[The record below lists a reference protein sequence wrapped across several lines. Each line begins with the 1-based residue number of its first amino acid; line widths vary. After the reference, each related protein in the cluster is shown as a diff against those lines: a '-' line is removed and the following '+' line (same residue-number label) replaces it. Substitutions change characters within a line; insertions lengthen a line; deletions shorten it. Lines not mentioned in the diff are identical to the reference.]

1 VTPAEGILLAAGGVA
16 VLALVPR
23 PARPARPVRP
33 GRRAIDI
40 RSSANRQRRWRLG
53 GRRTPRAGS
62 DLAAV
67 ERLLSLSVSSADDE
81 HTRLRPLVTGLA
93 RQRLADHTGV
103 RLDGDPEA
111 AAAAVGPEVWELV
124 RPDRPRPPDRRER
137 GIPAARL
144 RRVVESLE
152 RIGGPE

>member
-1 VTPAEGILLAAGGVA
+1 MTPAEAILLAAGGVA

-23 PARPARPVRP
+23 PAARPP
-33 GRRAIDI
+33 GRPIDI
-40 RSSANRQRRWRLG
+40 RSNANRRRRRPLRRWR
-53 GRRTPRAGS
+53 TPRTAS
-62 DLAAV
+62 DLATV

-81 HTRLRPLVTGLA
+81 HARLRPLVTDLA

-124 RPDRPRPPDRRER
+124 RPDRPVAPDRRAR
-137 GIPAARL
+137 GIPVARL

-152 RIGGPE
+152 RIGAP

>member
-1 VTPAEGILLAAGGVA
+1 VTPAEGALLAAGGLA

-23 PARPARPVRP
+23 PARPVRP
-33 GRRAIDI
+33 GRRSIDI
-40 RSSANRQRRWRLG
+40 RSNANWQRRWRVR
-53 GRRTPRAGS
+53 GRRGVRAAS

-67 ERLLSLSVSSADDE
+67 ERLLSLSVASADDE
-81 HTRLRPLVTGLA
+81 HTRLRPLVTGIA

-124 RPDRPRPPDRRER
+124 RPDRPRPLDRRGR
-137 GIPAARL
+137 GIPPGRL

>member
-1 VTPAEGILLAAGGVA
+1 MTPAEVVLLAAGGVA

-23 PARPARPVRP
+23 PARPVRP
-33 GRRAIDI
+33 GTRAIDI
-40 RSSANRQRRWRLG
+40 RSNANWQRRWRVR
-53 GRRTPRAGS
+53 GRRRPRPAS

-81 HTRLRPLVTGLA
+81 HTRLRPLVTGIA

-111 AAAAVGPEVWELV
+111 AAAAVGPEVWELA
-124 RPDRPRPPDRRER
+124 RPDRPRPLDRRER
-137 GIPAARL
+137 GIAAARL

>member
-1 VTPAEGILLAAGGVA
+1 MTFAEGALLAVGGAA

-23 PARPARPVRP
+23 PARPIRPALRRARPPRARRLH
-33 GRRAIDI
+33 GRRRP
-40 RSSANRQRRWRLG
+40 RS
-53 GRRTPRAGS
+53 TS

-67 ERLLSLSVSSADDE
+67 DRLLSLSVSSAEDE
-81 HTRLRPLVTGLA
+81 HTRLRPLVTGIA

-103 RLDGDPEA
+103 RLDGDPDA

-124 RPDRPRPPDRRER
+124 RPDRPRPADRRAR
-137 GIPAARL
+137 GISPGQL